1 MTSMYKFIDQDL
13 HVRVNLD
20 VHRHPVV
27 CVLSVLFLLLKDD
40 HTAERIRD
48 YQTKHKLLQVV
59 QDVFSAT
66 KTSDEIQAADD
77 YCGGAIE
84 VLAQLANKTELYDHL
99 FHFIHLLR
107 QPDAFNIKGQI
118 KFHFDPIEA
127 EHRLEN
133 QKEKQIAI
141 RMYLFPLPNCTW
153 EGIPEEIWVPQLKDK
168 IFHQEVPDFL
178 RRYYE

>member
-1 MTSMYKFIDQDL
+1 M
-13 HVRVNLD
+13 
-20 VHRHPVV
+20 V

-40 HTAERIRD
+40 ISEGRIRD
-48 YQTKHKLLQVV
+48 FQTKHKLLLTIQEA
-59 QDVFSAT
+59 FSAT
-66 KTSDEIQAADD
+66 KTS
-77 YCGGAIE
+77 E
-84 VLAQLANKTELYDHL
+84 VLAALANKTQLYEHL

-127 EHRLEN
+127 EHRLRNE
-133 QKEKQIAI
+133 KDKQIAL